1 MRATGSRI
9 VFTYGDLDPWATGGL
24 TPADVV
30 GANGTVLR
38 DMVVVNMRGA
48 AHHLDLRAPNVLDP
62 PDVVEGRALQK
73 KYVEEWVR
81 LGHQGDQCV
90 RQGT

>member
-1 MRATGSRI
+1 
-9 VFTYGDLDPWATGGL
+9 
-24 TPADVV
+24 
-30 GANGTVLR
+30 
-38 DMVVVNMRGA
+38 MVVVNMRGA

-90 RQGT
+90 RRGT